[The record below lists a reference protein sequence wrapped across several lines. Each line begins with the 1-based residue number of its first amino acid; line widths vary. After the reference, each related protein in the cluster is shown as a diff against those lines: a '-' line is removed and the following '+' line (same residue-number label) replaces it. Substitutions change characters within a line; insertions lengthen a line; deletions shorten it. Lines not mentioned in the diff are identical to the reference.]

1 MTVDATSVR
10 AAVLAARDRNR
21 PVTVYAT
28 GHGGPMP
35 DGDIE
40 VIATAG
46 MTGVRIDPRRRVAR
60 VGAGVRWGEVITAAA
75 RFGLAPLSGTSP
87 DVGVVGYTLG
97 GGMSWLSRM
106 YGFAADSVVRADVVT
121 ADGELRTV
129 SADREPDLFWAI
141 RGGGGNFGVVTAL
154 EFRLYPVTEVYAG
167 AATFPLDRAA
177 DALSVYRDLDLPDE
191 LTANVVLTRDELIVR
206 GMYVGPAEDARRVLA
221 RLFPGEPVTDGWRTM
236 PYTES
241 GTVGATTPENYT
253 LQAGLSDALI
263 AAALDAVHGDAAA
276 VEVRPWGGA
285 IARPG
290 PDVGPLGHRDVPYSV
305 IVDGPAQTAAP
316 IVALAT
322 GGSFLN
328 GLTDP
333 ARVDTV
339 YSAADHARLR
349 EIKRAYDPD
358 GVFTPLKAISASPS
372 PRSAH
377 SRP

>member
-1 MTVDATSVR
+1 MDATTVR
-10 AAVLAARDRNR
+10 AAVLAVREGNR

-28 GHGGPMP
+28 GHGGAVP
-35 DGDIE
+35 DGAIE
-40 VIATAG
+40 VITTAG
-46 MTGVRIDPRRRVAR
+46 MTGVRIDPARRTAR
-60 VGAGVRWGEVITAAA
+60 VGAGVRWGAVITAAV

-106 YGFAADSVVRADVVT
+106 YGVAADSVVAADIVT

-154 EFRLYPVTEVYAG
+154 EFRLYPVTSVYAG

-177 DALSVYRDLDLPDE
+177 DVLARYRDLDVPDE
-191 LTANVVLTRDELIVR
+191 LTANVVLTRDALVVR
-206 GMYVGPAEDARRVLA
+206 GMYAGPARDARRALA
-221 RLFPGEPVTDGWRTM
+221 PLFPGEPVAGGWRTV

-241 GTVGATTPENYT
+241 GTIGGTTPANYT
-253 LQAGLSDALI
+253 LQADLSDALI
-263 AAALDAVHGDAAA
+263 AAALDAVRGDAAA

-290 PDVGPLGHRDVPYSV
+290 ADAGPMGHRDIPYSV
-305 IVDGPAQTAAP
+305 IVDGPAAAAAP

-333 ARVDTV
+333 TRVDTA
-339 YSAADHARLR
+339 YDPAAYARLR
-349 EIKRAYDPD
+349 EIKRTYDPD
-358 GVFTPLKAISASPS
+358 GVFTPLKAISVSPS
-372 PRSAH
+372 PRPVH
-377 SRP
+377 SRR

>member
-1 MTVDATSVR
+1 MTVHAHDVR
-10 AAVLAARDRNR
+10 ARVLAARDRNR

-28 GHGGPMP
+28 GHGGQLP
-35 DGDIE
+35 DGDVE

-46 MTGVRIDPRRRVAR
+46 MTGVRIDPERRTAR
-60 VGAGVRWGEVITAAA
+60 VGAGVRWGAVIAAAA

-97 GGMSWLSRM
+97 GGMSWLSRVF
-106 YGFAADSVVRADVVT
+106 GFAADSVVAAEIVT
-121 ADGELRTV
+121 ADGASRTV

-154 EFRLYPVTEVYAG
+154 EFRLYPVTDVHAG

-177 DALSVYRDLDLPDE
+177 DVLAVYRDLDLPDE
-191 LTANVVLTRDELIVR
+191 LTANVVLTRDELVIR
-206 GMYVGPAEDARRVLA
+206 GMYVGPADKARRALA
-221 RLFPGEPVTDGWRTM
+221 PLFPGEPVTDGWRTI

-241 GTVGATTPENYT
+241 GTIGGTTPENYT
-253 LQAGLSDALI
+253 LQADLSDALI
-263 AAALDAVHGDAAA
+263 AAALDAVHGGAAA

-290 PDVGPLGHRDVPYSV
+290 ADAGPMGHRDVPYSV
-305 IVDGPAQTAAP
+305 IVDSPAETAAP

-333 ARVDTV
+333 GRTDTA
-339 YSAADHARLR
+339 YSAAAYARLR

-358 GVFTPLKAISASPS
+358 GVFTPLKAISASTS

-377 SRP
+377 TRR